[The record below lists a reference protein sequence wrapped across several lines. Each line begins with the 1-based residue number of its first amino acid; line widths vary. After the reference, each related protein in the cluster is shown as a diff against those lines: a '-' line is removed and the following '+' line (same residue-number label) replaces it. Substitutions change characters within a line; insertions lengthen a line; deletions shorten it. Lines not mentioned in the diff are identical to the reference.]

1 MLVCRYKSDNT
12 NITVVLSQVNS
23 AVKINTTPFTL
34 ATKSI
39 SFYLSCTENHFFIC
53 LCWSFIIGESIM
65 FLISTFWGEELRL
78 IMSQIL
84 SGAFLMLPFFVF
96 FEVHF

>member
-1 MLVCRYKSDNT
+1 
-12 NITVVLSQVNS
+12 
-23 AVKINTTPFTL
+23 
-34 ATKSI
+34 
-39 SFYLSCTENHFFIC
+39 
-53 LCWSFIIGESIM
+53 M

>member
-1 MLVCRYKSDNT
+1 
-12 NITVVLSQVNS
+12 
-23 AVKINTTPFTL
+23 
-34 ATKSI
+34 
-39 SFYLSCTENHFFIC
+39 
-53 LCWSFIIGESIM
+53 M
-65 FLISTFWGEELRL
+65 FVISTFWGEELRL